1 MNYLIPIPI
10 ALVSQLEVQYMLD
23 ILLIG
28 LLSQKIV
35 VTARWSS
42 NKTARFQQKIKLFY
56 GGEFIKQNP
65 IKKICNPSN
74 GVHLRD

>member
-1 MNYLIPIPI
+1 MNYIIPIPI

-28 LLSQKIV
+28 LLSQRIV
-35 VTARWSS
+35 ELLDDIQIKQLVS
-42 NKTARFQQKIKLFY
+42 NRKIKLFY